1 MTYAELLQA
10 NEWQAFRQY
19 ILERDKKTCKICK
32 NANLLKDCNRGSLIF
47 SHAKDG
53 FQAYRLGEGAD
64 KKHIYIKD
72 SETKYNRK
80 KIPVKYKLPSEF
92 LENCHAFCQSIDNKS
107 FLVASKTQNKYE
119 EFYLLTDKFG
129 LNLLEPIN
137 AAVKFYL
144 ESVLKC
150 TYEEVLE
157 YFKTESFENIEWK
170 IIKGLHVHH
179 KYYQNGKKPWEY
191 RFDALITVCWK
202 CHEEIHKGEPV
213 PHYDESFKRIGN
225 LTPCSRCHGAGYFPE
240 YLHIEEGICFRCR
253 GAMYDEF
260 FITHDMV

>member
-19 ILERDKKTCKICK
+19 ILERDKKTCQICK
-32 NANLLKDCNRGSLIF
+32 NTNLLKDCNRGSLMF
-47 SHAKDG
+47 SHAIEG
-53 FQAYRLGEGAD
+53 FQ
-64 KKHIYIKD
+64 IYYLEDSNVNGRIFIKD
-72 SETKYNRK
+72 SETIFNHK
-80 KIPVKYKLPSEF
+80 KNPVKHTLPSKF
-92 LENCHAFCQSIDNKS
+92 LDNCHVFYKS
-107 FLVASKTQNKYE
+107 VDKKNFLVASKTLNKYE
-119 EFYLLTDKFG
+119 RWYRWIERIELDNK
-129 LNLLEPIN
+129 NVK
-137 AAVKFYL
+137 AAFILYL
-144 ESVLKC
+144 ENVTGCK
-150 TYEEVLE
+150 YDEALE
-157 YFKTESFENIEWK
+157 YFKRESFEDIEWK

-191 RFDALITVCWK
+191 PFNALITVCWK

-213 PHYDESFKRIGN
+213 PHYDESLNWLGN

-260 FITHDMV
+260 FITNDMV